1 MSMTFGTINSAQ
13 PVWTQRALTLF
24 NRYRD
29 ALQSRRQRA
38 LLRARL
44 SALSDREL
52 HDIGIA
58 QGEIDFVATSA
69 AAGVDPRYVG
79 PPAANSGGGAR

>member
-1 MSMTFGTINSAQ
+1 MSTTSGTINSAQ
-13 PVWTQRALTLF
+13 PGWTQRAFALF
-24 NRYRD
+24 NRYRN
-29 ALQSRRQRA
+29 ALQGRRQRA

-44 SALSDREL
+44 SDLSDREL

-58 QGEIDFVATSA
+58 HGEIDFAATSA

-79 PPAANSGGGAR
+79 PPAAKSGGGG